1 MMVRHSLG
9 GENTHRTLA
18 FARRV
23 SLVSL
28 TLEPA
33 ATDDD
38 DGDDDDDD
46 DHDDDENTGKT
57 R

>member
-9 GENTHRTLA
+9 GENEHRTLA

-33 ATDDD
+33 AKDDDD

-46 DHDDDENTGKT
+46 LDADENTGKT